1 MKVRSPVLGFN
12 HNVRHRGR
20 LFHVQTEDSGVQN
33 PHIFT
38 HLFHGGTI
46 IHTKKVDYDRS
57 LGEMDVKGL
66 MQAQHKMILR
76 ELKKGSHDAKIVQYL
91 GPHPEAA
98 GAEAAEPAEPAAA
111 AAPVVA
117 EATPPPAAQPAPAAA
132 VLAAPAT
139 ASSSGAIEELSDDA
153 VIELIPED
161 ATERMELPPPMPP
174 PAPGTPPKSAG
185 VSHGQRA
192 SAPTMPA
199 SPPLPGISRSGAPA
213 TPTAGQSARPA
224 SVPASAARPGEPT
237 PPVAPPHPAHPAGSA
252 VPPAAVRTTMPRL
265 QSAPP
270 PQSSVYLARP
280 GQREEPFA
288 RGRSAEI
295 PAVTPPRGAGV
306 PGQRPP
312 TGPVVPLTTPA
323 KRPPAQTPGILPRP
337 SGPPTPGQSTRAREP
352 MTPGGTPAAPPRNM
366 VASGAP
372 LGNQMPPSPQKPQ
385 TQQGPAARGNVVAR
399 PPVMI
404 AGQSSGAVRRPT
416 GTTGAAPAPAR
427 ETKPGGDPPGIFGQG
442 LISER
447 SLDEVILAYLSEDT
461 PEE

>member
-46 IHTKKVDYDRS
+46 IHSKKVDYDRT

-91 GPHPEAA
+91 GPHPEAEGAA
-98 GAEAAEPAEPAAA
+98 GAEAVEPI
-111 AAPVVA
+111 PVVA
-117 EATPPPAAQPAPAAA
+117 EASPPPAA
-132 VLAAPAT
+132 VLAAPT
-139 ASSSGAIEELSDDA
+139 SASSSGAIEELSDDA

-161 ATERMELPPPMPP
+161 ATERMELPPPMP
-174 PAPGTPPKSAG
+174 APSTPPKSAG

-199 SPPLPGISRSGAPA
+199 SPPLPGLSRGGSPA
-213 TPTAGQSARPA
+213 TPTAAPAARPA
-224 SVPASAARPGEPT
+224 SPAAASATRPGEPT
-237 PPVAPPHPAHPAGSA
+237 PPVAPPHPPVSA

-323 KRPPAQTPGILPRP
+323 KRPPGQTPGILPRP
-337 SGPPTPGQSTRAREP
+337 SGPATPGQSTRAREP

-372 LGNQMPPSPQKPQ
+372 LGNQMPPSPQRPP
-385 TQQGPAARGNVVAR
+385 TQQAPAARGNVVAR

-404 AGQSSGAVRRPT
+404 AGQNSGAVRRPT
-416 GTTGAAPAPAR
+416 GTTGSAGAPAPAR
-427 ETKPGGDPPGIFGQG
+427 ETKQGGDPPGIFGQG